1 MKSNK
6 GLSLIV
12 LIITIIVVII
22 LASVVILTI
31 SKNNP
36 IESAKEARFKE
47 DIRSFQDELAM
58 YISSEMVKDYNGIRE
73 KITTSNMPSTD
84 EMKQYI
90 ASFSKK
96 YEHKLGIYNDEL
108 VYYIPDEDEN
118 VTNKLTDQEE
128 YLLKDLGIKE
138 RVMETP
144 EELFEWG
151 SNDPNNPAYYTLVK
165 YNGTEENVII
175 PQRCKVLGDGS
186 IYSCFAFNR
195 KIKKVK
201 VQEGVTY
208 IDTYSF
214 KSCLNLEKVILPD
227 SLKSIGNFAFDNCEK
242 LKEIEIPSSVTY
254 ISTCAFASCRSLS
267 NVILHEGLTGIGNEC
282 FEYCPNLKNI
292 KLPDSLTYISE
303 SAFKESGLESINIPR
318 NCNSLSSGPFAHCS
332 SLKEITVDEN
342 NNYFISIDNVLYSK
356 DKKKLIQY
364 PAGKEDESYNI
375 FNETEI
381 VGNRAFMGNSN
392 LKLVNLGN
400 SVRSIGEYSF
410 MYCSNLENIN
420 FSSGLKEIKYN
431 CFGMSP
437 NLKSVYIPSNV
448 LKIESIAFWNTCE
461 TINCQAISKPDGWAN
476 GWCDNSTNVNWGV
489 TN

>member
-1 MKSNK
+1 MKKK
-6 GLSLIV
+6 GISLIV

-47 DIRSFQDELAM
+47 DIRTFQDELAM

-128 YLLKDLGIKE
+128 NWLKDLGIKE
-138 RVMETP
+138 RVIETP

-151 SNDPNNPAYYTLVK
+151 SNDPNDSNYYTITK
-165 YNGTEENVII
+165 YNGTEENVTI
-175 PQRCKVLGDGS
+175 PKRCKIFGDNS
-186 IYSCFAFNR
+186 INSCFENN
-195 KIKKVK
+195 ITKKVK
-201 VQEGVTY
+201 FQNGVTY
-208 IDTYSF
+208 INTFSF
-214 KSCLNLEKVILPD
+214 RGCANLEKVILPET
-227 SLKSIGNFAFDNCEK
+227 LKSIGNFAFNNCDK

-254 ISTCAFASCRSLS
+254 LSICTFASCDSL
-267 NVILHEGLTGIGNEC
+267 NKVILHEGLTGIGNEC
-282 FEYCPNLKNI
+282 FHYCKNLKTI
-292 KLPDSLTYISE
+292 TLPDSLTYISS
-303 SAFKESGLESINIPR
+303 SAFQESGLESINIPK
-318 NCNSLSSGPFAHCS
+318 NCENISSGPFAHCS

-342 NNYFISIDNVLYSK
+342 NNYFVSIDNVLYSK
-356 DKKKLIQY
+356 DKKNLIQY

-375 FNETEI
+375 FDETEI
-381 VGNRAFMGNSN
+381 VGNSAFMGNSS

-410 MYCSNLENIN
+410 MYCSNLENIK
-420 FSSGLKEIKYN
+420 FSSSLKEIKYN

-461 TINCQAISKPDGWAN
+461 TINCQASSKPDGWAN